1 MKRNWIVAVLA
12 TGIAATSGGGAFAE
26 GLDALQGAWTLGG
39 VDCGETFVKNGS
51 TWQFK
56 DRDSSLNTGLII
68 EGKKMLGPGATCTI
82 GRVTNKGDHLVVSLG
97 CEDAIMFNTVSV
109 AIKIVDDSHFER
121 IDPEFPES
129 FGTYS
134 KCQ

>member
-1 MKRNWIVAVLA
+1 MNRKWIVAAVA
-12 TGIAATSGGGAFAE
+12 AGISATSGVGALAQ

-39 VDCGETFVKNGS
+39 VDCGDTFVKNGS

-56 DRDSSLNTGLII
+56 DRNSSLNTGLII

-82 GRVTNKGDHLVVSLG
+82 GRVADKGDHLVVSLG

-109 AIKIVDDSHFER
+109 SIKIVDDTHFER
-121 IDPEFPES
+121 FDPDFPES